1 MTISVSPFSLM
12 ERMLEWAVTDNREA
26 STATLPQHTENAVRL
41 LHIVQDFLQAEG
53 LINPALW
60 TEKVLEETVTL
71 MDSLMVWYSAG
82 TQWFQLC
89 QVGLRLLLGFMAQE
103 DPNVRSCFCYLHL
116 CLDCIAAFCKNTMLY
131 SRSNKCP
138 FPQVCAMATAKLNGI
153 LQTKEV
159 SSQDEA
165 CYLLGKVEGILRRS
179 ILEQTEEMY
188 SFLVPLLRTLL
199 SKVHRLLYME
209 LHLPQLPDTNGSP
222 SFFEDFKIY
231 CNSPEW
237 RVYLDKYV

>member
-1 MTISVSPFSLM
+1 MC
-12 ERMLEWAVTDNREA
+12 
-26 STATLPQHTENAVRL
+26 
-41 LHIVQDFLQAEG
+41 
-53 LINPALW
+53 AL
-60 TEKVLEETVTL
+60 
-71 MDSLMVWYSAG
+71 
-82 TQWFQLC
+82 
-89 QVGLRLLLGFMAQE
+89 
-103 DPNVRSCFCYLHL
+103 
-116 CLDCIAAFCKNTMLY
+116 
-131 SRSNKCP
+131 
-138 FPQVCAMATAKLNGI
+138 ATAKLNGI

-179 ILEQTEEMY
+179 VQQQAEETY

-222 SFFEDFKIY
+222 SFFEDFQAY

-237 RVYLDKYV
+237 RVYLDKYVREWGSIYLSSICLLACLYYSTYTVYTYIHAYTYMYTYIHTLL

>member
-1 MTISVSPFSLM
+1 
-12 ERMLEWAVTDNREA
+12 
-26 STATLPQHTENAVRL
+26 
-41 LHIVQDFLQAEG
+41 
-53 LINPALW
+53 
-60 TEKVLEETVTL
+60 
-71 MDSLMVWYSAG
+71 
-82 TQWFQLC
+82 
-89 QVGLRLLLGFMAQE
+89 
-103 DPNVRSCFCYLHL
+103 
-116 CLDCIAAFCKNTMLY
+116 
-131 SRSNKCP
+131 
-138 FPQVCAMATAKLNGI
+138 MATAKLNGI

-179 ILEQTEEMY
+179 ILEQTEETY

-237 RVYLDKYV
+237 RVYLDKYVCNSDLQSLILLCHIV

>member
-1 MTISVSPFSLM
+1 
-12 ERMLEWAVTDNREA
+12 MLEWAVSDNREA
-26 STATLPQHTENAVRL
+26 SAATLPQHTENAVRL
-41 LHIVQDFLQAEG
+41 LHMVQDFLQAEG
-53 LINPALW
+53 LVNPSLW

-82 TQWFQLC
+82 TQWFQLS
-89 QVGLRLLLGFMAQE
+89 QVGLRLLMGFMAQE
-103 DPNVRSCFCYLHL
+103 DPDVSYFSYLPPFL
-116 CLDCIAAFCKNTMLY
+116 ALLYYFICKF
-131 SRSNKCP
+131 RVECE
-138 FPQVCAMATAKLNGI
+138 FPVSQVCAMATAKLNGI

-179 ILEQTEEMY
+179 VKEQTEETY

-222 SFFEDFKIY
+222 SFFEDFQLY

-237 RVYLDKYV
+237 RVYLDKYVCD

>member
-1 MTISVSPFSLM
+1 
-12 ERMLEWAVTDNREA
+12 MLEWAVSDNREA
-26 STATLPQHTENAVRL
+26 SAAAVPQHTENAVRL
-41 LHIVQDFLQAEG
+41 LHMVQDFLQAEG
-53 LINPALW
+53 LVNPALW

-71 MDSLMVWYSAG
+71 MDCLMVWYSAG
-82 TQWFQLC
+82 TQWFQLS

-103 DPNVRSCFCYLHL
+103 DAQVNLFMLRYAPSQGDFSPNARTKTSHL
-116 CLDCIAAFCKNTMLY
+116 
-131 SRSNKCP
+131 S
-138 FPQVCAMATAKLNGI
+138 QVCAMATAKLNGI

-179 ILEQTEEMY
+179 MREQTEETY

-222 SFFEDFKIY
+222 SFFEDFQLY
-231 CNSPEW
+231 CSSPEW
-237 RVYLDKYV
+237 RVYLDKYVRESGSRHIPPRSGDEMSVT

>member
-1 MTISVSPFSLM
+1 
-12 ERMLEWAVTDNREA
+12 MLEWAVSDNRQA
-26 STATLPQHTENAVRL
+26 LVATLPQHTENAVRL
-41 LHIVQDFLQAEG
+41 LHMVQDFLQAEG
-53 LINPALW
+53 LVNPALW

-82 TQWFQLC
+82 TQWFQLS

-103 DPNVRSCFCYLHL
+103 DPKVSYFSHRPPFRP
-116 CLDCIAAFCKNTMLY
+116 CLYYSMFGISSGFLY
-131 SRSNKCP
+131 KASPCMPNNKLP
-138 FPQVCAMATAKLNGI
+138 VSQVCAMATAKLNGI

-165 CYLLGKVEGILRRS
+165 CYLLGKVESILRRS
-179 ILEQTEEMY
+179 IQEQTETY

-209 LHLPQLPDTNGSP
+209 LHLPQLPDNNGSP
-222 SFFEDFKIY
+222 SFFEDFQLY